1 MDGFIRHF
9 AELKTWMTGP
19 RPAMTM
25 GHGPAM
31 TVNRMGFGW
40 QVLVFE
46 RDRPDWNHLFGRTV
60 IARSEAVAGL
70 DPAKQ
75 SGAERAPHRDC
86 FASLAMTAWIG
97 FASQSNNDLAVNDQ
111 RAALSLGCRGRDLPL
126 ADMGGELAAA
136 VAGQS
141 CSDPGSGLCR

>member
-75 SGAERAPHRDC
+75 SGAERARSSRLLR
-86 FASLAMTAWIG
+86 FARNDSG
-97 FASQSNNDLAVNDQ
+97 DRFRQSEQ
-111 RAALSLGCRGRDLPL
+111 
-126 ADMGGELAAA
+126 
-136 VAGQS
+136 
-141 CSDPGSGLCR
+141 